1 MGDVT
6 MKTLLITGGTS
17 GIGEGLAKY
26 FLAAGNRVI
35 IVSRNKGNLHNAIY
49 LQADLSLAS
58 ENYRIIENIQE
69 TYGAIDGMIL
79 CAVLQTARKDAL
91 ITQDGLEFTF
101 ALQYLS
107 RYILSNR
114 IAFNDDSFILNVATP
129 GIYSTVNFEDL
140 EYRRKFNSVKANAN
154 ANRLNDL
161 LGVGFKRNG
170 VRYILYNPMAVRTTG
185 ARSVF
190 ANPLMKIFL
199 RVVHRLVGHEVGEI
213 VNKIVDVLQE
223 SKSKSFS
230 AYKLTKPVDLSMKTF
245 DLQKAKQLEEITRK
259 VLLTM

>member
-1 MGDVT
+1 MGDST

-26 FLAAGNRVI
+26 YLAAGDRVI
-35 IVSRNKGNLHNAIY
+35 IVSRNKGDLPNAIY

-58 ENYRIIENIQE
+58 ENYRIIENIQS
-69 TYGAIDGMIL
+69 TYGAIDGLIL

-91 ITQDGLEFTF
+91 ITEEGLEFTF

-114 IAFNDDSFILNVATP
+114 LAFNDDSFIINVATP

-140 EYRRKFNSVKANAN
+140 EYRRKFNSVKANAH

-161 LGVGFKRNG
+161 LAVGFKRKG

-190 ANPLMKIFL
+190 ANSLMRIFL
-199 RVVHRLVGHEVGEI
+199 KVVHRLIGHEVDEI
-213 VNKIVDVLQE
+213 VNSIVEVLEKTRSQ
-223 SKSKSFS
+223 SFS
-230 AYKLTKPVDLSMKTF
+230 AYRLSKSVDLSMKTF
-245 DLQKAKQLEEITRK
+245 DSHKAKQLEEITK
-259 VLLTM
+259 NKLLNV